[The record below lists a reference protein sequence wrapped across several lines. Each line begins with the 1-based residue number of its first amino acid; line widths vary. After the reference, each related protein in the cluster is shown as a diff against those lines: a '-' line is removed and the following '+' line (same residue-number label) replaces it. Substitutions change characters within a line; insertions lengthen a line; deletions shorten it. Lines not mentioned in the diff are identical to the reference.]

1 MRIDRLFV
9 ALMILWSYDLF
20 GQVGGVYAIVD
31 ADPCRTCEVGSFCQ
45 PNPMAGSEGYTDLGY
60 TIEQIWGPK
69 QIININGR
77 NYNIFN
83 ADAAQTQIIRDVI
96 EIFPTEFAE
105 ALPDNFRVGNPR
117 RPYSHIS
124 TATSTIGGSKK
135 CTPYSP
141 DNLRYESIVLGSHIF
156 TDLRHGK
163 YLTIIHECGHFIS
176 RHFDMPSFFTPEQ
189 TSLSQNYFTEV
200 YHGETRS
207 HEETCAQ
214 MIIGFFYQMYFERN
228 TKRTIPLNFDEII
241 ARPLKN
247 YLPWMNDF
255 IKDFVSDH
263 TSAF

>member
-1 MRIDRLFV
+1 MRIDKWLV
-9 ALMILWSYDLF
+9 YILIFCSCEVL
-20 GQVGGVYAIVD
+20 GQRGGVYAIVD
-31 ADPCRTCEVGSFCQ
+31 ANPCNTCEVESFCQ
-45 PNPMAGSEGYTDLGY
+45 PNPLAGSEGYTNLGY

-69 QIININGR
+69 QVININGR

-83 ADAAQTQIIRDVI
+83 ADAAQTQIIREVI
-96 EIFPTEFAE
+96 EIFPIEFAE

-141 DNLRYESIVLGSHIF
+141 ENLRYESIVLGSHIF
-156 TDLRHGK
+156 TDRRHGK

-189 TSLSQNYFTEV
+189 SSLSHIYFTDV
-200 YHGETRS
+200 YNGETRS

-228 TKRTIPLNFDEII
+228 IIRPMPLSFDEII
-241 ARPLKN
+241 ARPQKK

>member
-1 MRIDRLFV
+1 MRIVKCLVYILF
-9 ALMILWSYDLF
+9 F
-20 GQVGGVYAIVD
+20 GSSEVLGQRGGVYAIVD
-31 ADPCRTCEVGSFCQ
+31 ANPCNTCEVESFCQ

-69 QIININGR
+69 QIVDVNGR
-77 NYNIFN
+77 SYNIFN
-83 ADAAQTQIIRDVI
+83 ADEIQTRIIMDVI
-96 EIFPTEFAE
+96 EIFPEEFAE

-135 CTPYSP
+135 CTPYAP
-141 DNLRYESIVLGSHIF
+141 ENLRYESIVLGSHIF
-156 TDLRHGK
+156 TDLAHGK
-163 YLTIIHECGHFIS
+163 YLTIVHECGHFIS
-176 RHFDMPSFFTPEQ
+176 RYFDMPSFFTPEQ
-189 TSLSQNYFTEV
+189 QALSENYFRVV

-228 TKRTIPLNFDEII
+228 VKRGSPLSFEEII
-241 ARPLKN
+241 PRPAKK

-263 TSAF
+263 TNDF